1 MLFFPGW
8 KSNQKIKA
16 YAASLLRSLRS
27 LSRLKLAS
35 LKQQTLRAL
44 TPVSALNARLLR
56 PDIEP
61 DGSLRMADTD
71 TYITDG
77 IGHPKRKR
85 SFLGKA

>member
-1 MLFFPGW
+1 MLFSLDG
-8 KSNQKIKA
+8 KVTKRSRLT
-16 YAASLLRSLRS
+16 LLRYSIPLGS

-61 DGSLRMADTD
+61 DSSLGIADTD
-71 TYITDG
+71 TYIT
-77 IGHPKRKR
+77 PKQTVEP
-85 SFLGKA
+85 